1 VAAKIGMAFGVLL
14 AILFL
19 VVFAACWWKRRQNIL
34 RAKRLAAGKKC
45 KQLSNEKSTMY
56 IGLCCDGSITFALLI
71 AAREAPYAKSRTQ
84 FTRDVQMAKHQRT
97 HENARSSNSEGSP
110 HLLS

>member
-1 VAAKIGMAFGVLL
+1 MAAKIGMTFGVLL

-34 RAKRLAAGKKC
+34 RAKKLAAGKKC
-45 KQLSNEKSTMY
+45 EQLSNEKK
-56 IGLCCDGSITFALLI
+56 SITKVCVVTDLHLTFI

-84 FTRDVQMAKHQRT
+84 YTRDVQMTKHQRT
-97 HENARSSNSEGSP
+97 HESARSSNNESSP